1 MRTIYWI
8 SLFSLIYFFE
18 TKAEA
23 DESPPAASGSGAVVN
38 NGVSST
44 GGSAANNAASGTGS
58 PTGISVLGTGGDFA
72 DILGKKPLSYAIG
85 PFDFSPMLEVS
96 ETYNDNMFFN
106 NGNR

>member
-44 GGSAANNAASGTGS
+44 GSAANNAASGTGS
-58 PTGISVLGTGGDFA
+58 ATGVSVLGTGGDFA
-72 DILGKKPLSYAIG
+72 DILGKKPLSYA
-85 PFDFSPMLEVS
+85 V
-96 ETYNDNMFFN
+96 
-106 NGNR
+106 